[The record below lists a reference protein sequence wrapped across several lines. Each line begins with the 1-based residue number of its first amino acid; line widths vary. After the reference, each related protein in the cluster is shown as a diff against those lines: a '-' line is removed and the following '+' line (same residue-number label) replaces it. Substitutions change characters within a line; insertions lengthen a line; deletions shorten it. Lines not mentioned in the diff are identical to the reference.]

1 MKQKGANPKNFKGIL
16 MKKVEYMSVSPNNTK
31 ASNSK
36 DNTKEASMYRQ
47 LKMEAKVVSTFKW
60 VMMGIL
66 C

>member
-1 MKQKGANPKNFKGIL
+1 
-16 MKKVEYMSVSPNNTK
+16 MKKVDYMSVSPNNTK

-36 DNTKEASMYRQ
+36 DNTKEASTYRQ